1 MIRTPIA
8 TKIRDGAHK
17 NQLRVLPPVHHRVKP
32 IKSHPDHRAAHDDMQ
47 ASHIALM
54 VLCVVLIVGVFA
66 GIAVWQARAEV
77 FERRHAVA
85 MDVVQ
90 SVESIIDRV
99 ALEHARLM
107 PLVGLPCE
115 TGRRRLMTSDAF
127 IPYVRTGALVAHGVI
142 YCASTYGRSDVPLA
156 TYFNEVHGSQPLYR
170 LVRGT
175 LTLPGRPA
183 LLAFFPDTVAD
194 ALGRGVIFY
203 LDGAY
208 LSDILRDDGR
218 FGMDQISLREG
229 NFMLTLHG
237 PAEADHQPPT
247 ASSARFPLDVVV
259 HPSARLVR
267 EIYRHQLT
275 LFIPIGIAFASLIV
289 WLMLSSFTPRRM
301 LLRAVRAGI
310 ARHEFDVHYQPVVEL
325 GSGICVGV
333 EALVRWSHPRWG
345 AVSPSDFIGVVE
357 GDPLIVPMTRM
368 IVERALEEL
377 HLQRIPRH
385 LHLAINLAPRH
396 LQSNHAIADLARL
409 LASRGRGRPVIA
421 EVTERYLFDDRD
433 AALHSFDT
441 LRQQGVRFA
450 LDDFGTDRSTLAQL
464 QDFRFDYL
472 KIDQRFVAELEEGR
486 TELIRGIIALTR
498 QIGLTLIAEG
508 IETERQHQSL
518 FDLGVAY
525 GQGFFYAQP
534 MSAASLARW
543 LALGSTH
550 MLMTQG
556 YSRPGAPR
564 DPVSAGPR
572 MSHFPPQD
580 LRPDDA

>member
-1 MIRTPIA
+1 
-8 TKIRDGAHK
+8 
-17 NQLRVLPPVHHRVKP
+17 VHARVKP
-32 IKSHPDHRAAHDDMQ
+32 IKSHPDRRAAHDDMHP
-47 ASHIALM
+47 SHIVLM
-54 VLCVVLIVGVFA
+54 ALCVVLIVGAFA
-66 GIAVWQARAEV
+66 GLAVWQARAEL

-90 SVESIIDRV
+90 SVESMIDRV
-99 ALEHARLM
+99 ALEHSRLM
-107 PLVGLPCE
+107 PLIGIPCDA
-115 TGRRRLMTSDAF
+115 GRQRLTTSDAF
-127 IPYVRTGALVAHGVI
+127 IPYVRTGALVAHGVV
-142 YCASTYGRSDVPLA
+142 YCASSYGRTDVPLT
-156 TYFNEVHGSQPLYR
+156 TYFNEIRRDRPSYR

-175 LTLPGRPA
+175 LTQPGRPA
-183 LLAFFPDTVAD
+183 LLAFFPDTVPD
-194 ALGRGVIFY
+194 ALGRGVLFY

-218 FGMDQISLREG
+218 FGMDQINLRDG

-237 PAEADHQPPT
+237 GAEADQQPPT
-247 ASSARFPLDVVV
+247 ASSSRFPLDVVV
-259 HPSARLVR
+259 HPSPRLVR
-267 EIYRHQLT
+267 ETYRHQLT
-275 LFIPIGIAFASLIV
+275 LFIPIGMAFAALII
-289 WLMLSSFTPRRM
+289 WLMSNSFTPRRM

-310 ARHEFDVHYQPVVEL
+310 ERHEFDVHYQPVVEL
-325 GSGICVGV
+325 GSGVCVGI

-357 GDPLIVPMTRM
+357 ADPLIVPMTRM
-368 IVERALEEL
+368 VVERALDEL
-377 HLQRIPRH
+377 HQQKIPRH

-409 LASRGRGRPVIA
+409 LASRGRGRPFIA

-433 AALHSFDT
+433 AALASFET

-472 KIDQRFVAELEEGR
+472 KIDQRFVAELEQDR
-486 TELIRGIIALTR
+486 TELIRGIIALAR

-508 IETERQHQSL
+508 IETVRQHQSL

-543 LALGSTH
+543 LALGSTN
-550 MLMTQG
+550 MLVSQG

-564 DPVSAGPR
+564 EPSSPGSR
-572 MSHFPPQD
+572 TSRFPPQD